1 MPGLITNYLFGER
14 AYQSLSP
21 NYLKEI
27 IRKNPNA
34 YHMGLQGPDIFFYYL
49 NPYMRKRKNNICNI
63 LHEKNTDIFFDNLL
77 EYTVVLETE
86 EKEICLAY
94 IAGFLCHYA
103 LDTHTHPYLYARM
116 QKDMNE
122 HPERRYEAFY
132 YRRIE
137 TLMDTLLLKRLN
149 HMEPSQLNLEALVSL
164 SKKERRNIVD
174 CLLYA
179 IRITYHYRLSRKTL
193 TLSLI
198 HI

>member
-14 AYQSLSP
+14 SYQSLSP
-21 NYLKEI
+21 NYLKDI

-34 YHMGLQGPDIFFYYL
+34 YHMGLQGPDIFYYYL

-63 LHEKNTDIFFDNLL
+63 LHEKNTGAFFDNLL
-77 EYTVVLETE
+77 EYTIVLETE
-86 EKEICLAY
+86 DKEICLAY

-116 QKDMNE
+116 HQDMNE

-164 SKKERRNIVD
+164 SKKERRNISD

-179 IRITYHYRLSRKTL
+179 IRTTYHYRVSRKTL
-193 TLSLI
+193 FKVIASV
-198 HI
+198 